1 MEMREVLFFPV
12 LYYYLMRSAEY
23 YSSLNQ
29 IADEL
34 IDDGKEIKIVKL
46 PRKNG
51 PKKQIMFKGN
61 YRY

>member
-1 MEMREVLFFPV
+1 
-12 LYYYLMRSAEY
+12 MRSAEY